1 MKKYT
6 LKFSV
11 SIIQGDAE
19 AYCPEKVISFDV
31 KENLPANV
39 DAQQHIKRRLAEEV
53 KRNFDAL
60 VDPID
65 NKTEEAIDSEDPLT
79 L

>member
-11 SIIQGDAE
+11 TLIEGDAD
-19 AYCPEKVISFDV
+19 AYCPNKAIQFDV
-31 KENLPANV
+31 KENLPANI
-39 DAQQHIKRRLAEEV
+39 DAQQYIKRRLAEEV
-53 KRNFDAL
+53 KRNFDSL
-60 VDPID
+60 SEVID
-65 NKTEEAIDSEDPLT
+65 NKTDEAKAEEDPLS